1 MAAIPLFEEFSGTAS
16 GQLIADLAGIGG
28 TGSGEMPLDVLHGA
42 TLPGSPRRL
51 SVYAASAG
59 FELVE
64 ELDHLAA
71 RSIEPNVFFNPR
83 FLAPAMPRLE
93 DREVF
98 LAVMRDENDHRSRL
112 RFLLPYSVER
122 PGLGI
127 GPAIL
132 RAWSSPYGPLGTPL
146 IDRDD
151 PVGIVDDFMAMLT
164 RPALGLPNVL
174 VLPDMLLDGEAAS
187 IIRTAAMGR
196 NLPVLTAAT
205 RERAFLKSDLD
216 GETYLRNSLN
226 SHHFREYR
234 RLWRR
239 LAEKGTLE
247 YQVARHPDDIRRGC
261 ESFLTL
267 ELMGWKGRER
277 TALASDRYQA
287 AFVREAV
294 HRLSEQDMVRVHTL
308 TLDGEM
314 IAALVVYV
322 ERGVA
327 YTWKTAY
334 DETLSAYSPGAL
346 LMIEATKTHLDDPN
360 ITITDSCAAPDHPQM
375 DRLWSERRTI
385 GTLIVGLTPGAD
397 RLARQTAAQ
406 LHLYTETRNLARLVR
421 KRMRG
426 FIRRR

>member
-1 MAAIPLFEEFSGTAS
+1 MAAIPLIEELSGSAS
-16 GQLIADLAGIGG
+16 GQMIADLAGVGG
-28 TGSGEMPLDVLHGA
+28 DFADIPLDALRGA
-42 TLPGSPRRL
+42 SLPDSPRKL

-59 FELVE
+59 FDLVD

-71 RSIEPNVFFNPR
+71 RSVEPNVFFNPR

-98 LAVMRDENDHRSRL
+98 LAVMRDENDQRSRL

-122 PGLGI
+122 PALGL
-127 GPAIL
+127 GPAIM
-132 RAWSSPYGPLGTPL
+132 RGWSNPYGPLGTPL

-151 PVGIVDDFMAMLT
+151 PVGIIDDFLAMLT
-164 RPALGLPNVL
+164 RPSLSLPNVL

-187 IIRTAAMGR
+187 LIRTAAMGR
-196 NLPVLTAAT
+196 NLPVLTADT
-205 RERAFLKSDLD
+205 RERACLNSDMD
-216 GETYLRNSLN
+216 GDDYLRQSLN

-239 LAEKGTLE
+239 LSEKGQLE
-247 YQVARHPDDIRRGC
+247 HHVARQPDEVRRGC

-294 HRLSEQDMVRVHTL
+294 DRLSQNDMVRIHTL
-308 TLDGEM
+308 SLDGETV
-314 IAALVVYV
+314 AALIVFI

-334 DETLSAYSPGAL
+334 DESLSPYSPGAL
-346 LMIEATKTHLDDPN
+346 LMIEATKAHLDDLN
-360 ITITDSCAAPDHPQM
+360 IALTDSCAAPDHPQM
-375 DRLWSERRTI
+375 DRLWSERRRI

-397 RLARQTAAQ
+397 RAARQTAAQ
-406 LHLYTETRNLARLVR
+406 LHLYTESRNLARLVR